1 MLHEREYDYA
11 CVCLDRAL
19 ELRISQAGGRELA
32 EHDAALAPSWYL
44 HGSAL
49 LRRAQALAH
58 TLMEATAAAA
68 AKGVPDGPA
77 TEWQAAAAQAQAA
90 AMAAL
95 PPEWQTTGSA
105 AIGRRVRRFFALHGM
120 ADGTVI
126 AWEPPSTT
134 PIEGGHAGAADA
146 APASDAA
153 EEVEEALYRIAMD
166 DGDVEDLDDEELDDA
181 LKAHSEGRTVAA
193 EVDESSLI

>member
-1 MLHEREYDYA
+1 
-11 CVCLDRAL
+11 
-19 ELRISQAGGRELA
+19 
-32 EHDAALAPSWYL
+32 
-44 HGSAL
+44 
-49 LRRAQALAH
+49 
-58 TLMEATAAAA
+58 
-68 AKGVPDGPA
+68 
-77 TEWQAAAAQAQAA
+77 
-90 AMAAL
+90 
-95 PPEWQTTGSA
+95 
-105 AIGRRVRRFFALHGM
+105 M

-193 EVDESSLI
+193 EVDESSFI